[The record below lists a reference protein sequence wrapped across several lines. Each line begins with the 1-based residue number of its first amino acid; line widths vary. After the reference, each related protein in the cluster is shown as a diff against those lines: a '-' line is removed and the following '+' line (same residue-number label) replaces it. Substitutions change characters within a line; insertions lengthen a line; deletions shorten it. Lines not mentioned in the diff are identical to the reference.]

1 MRKKQWILVLTP
13 AIAAGCSQHR
23 EIVEYPSG
31 SLKVRFMP
39 ADDYTDCLVASIV
52 MCANY
57 LRGHN
62 RFDSREIRKEMAAAG
77 LNHTR
82 VDGVSQWLSGH
93 RMRMVPIR
101 GELSDEP
108 PRGVA
113 WWILSRGHPV
123 ICVVNK
129 HGDNA
134 DYNHAVVI
142 IGVEVDADG
151 QIVAVDVLDPA
162 SADRLERWPRSEFEG
177 YWSRTNQAMLP
188 LFESPSQ
195 TARVAVDQRWRES

>member
-1 MRKKQWILVLTP
+1 MNFARWLLVMMFLAVT
-13 AIAAGCSQHR
+13 GCSQHSA
-23 EIVEYPSG
+23 IVEYPPG
-31 SLKVRFMP
+31 ALKVRYMP
-39 ADDYTDCLVASIV
+39 ADDYTDCLVASTV

-62 RFDSREIRKEMAAAG
+62 RFDSKEIRQEMAAAG
-77 LNHTR
+77 LDHTR
-82 VDGVSQWLSGH
+82 VGGVSEWLSGH

-101 GELSDEP
+101 GELSNQP

-129 HGDNA
+129 HGDDA
-134 DYNHAVVI
+134 DYNHAVVV

-151 QIVAVDVLDPA
+151 RIVAVNVLDPA
-162 SADRLERWPRSEFEG
+162 SAKRLERWPRKEFEQ
-177 YWSRTNQAMLP
+177 YWSKTDQAMLP

-195 TARVAVDQRWRES
+195 TAHVAMDQGWRES